1 MRKEL
6 DKNEANNKNNSLK
19 IGTLAYG
26 LFAGAMTMASIVI
39 PTATILS
46 QNADKMYV
54 TIDYSVAN
62 MPNETITLPKQ
73 TKVSELEC
81 KPIEGYVFKGWFK
94 DEKCKNKYI
103 DDEVIQENQ
112 DIFALYEK
120 VDCAVIFPTS
130 DAFQISRDKDV
141 VDYGQNLSFTLD
153 LNEGYK
159 NSNVVVSVEDKQIL
173 PDENNVYTIEN
184 VTKNSVVNVSGV
196 ELDTYDV
203 NIYIDGVRTK
213 LSSDYGTTIK
223 DLLAT
228 NNIVAN
234 EYNSCGWFYDNNLL
248 YPVDEDTIIN
258 TNINLYTKMATQG
271 VTYGLL
277 DSFGEYQM
285 IMQQFGIQFGIED
298 LDQSAIGILDLS
310 MAPKSVVLP
319 KVYSFQEKDYLVV
332 GVGCAQETGCQNIE
346 SIVLPSSCV
355 GIGDYAFAYD
365 SILRNIN
372 LHSNIVS
379 IGESSF
385 LSCVN
390 LDVDFSQMNNLSII
404 GDTAFAGSGV
414 TQFIAPRHNL
424 LVLGTC
430 AFSNCQLLKRVE
442 VYKNVTLGYGVFSSC
457 PMLEYIYLDTDIV
470 GSFSSGASIMTGR
483 LIIGDSCSEK
493 GAIVIIGKNVTKFS
507 FVSLYENS
515 YSHAEIP
522 EPRIKEMVFEK
533 DSSSLSTVYVEE
545 NSLPSSTITFDSQR
559 FLDVYIKNINSSGSS
574 TSSNKR
580 PSYIYIKDNL
590 IFDNITNYTEGES
603 DRQGY
608 YYFYINV

>member
-73 TKVSELEC
+73 TTVSELEC
-81 KPIEGYVFKGWFK
+81 KPIEGYVFKGWYK
-94 DEKCKNKYI
+94 DEECKSKYGE
-103 DDEVIQENQ
+103 DEIIQENQ

-130 DAFQISRDKDV
+130 DAFQISRDRDV

-159 NSNVVVSVEDKQIL
+159 NSNVVVSVEDKQIY

-184 VTKNSVVNVSGV
+184 VTKNSVVMVSGV
-196 ELDTYDV
+196 ELDTFDINV
-203 NIYIDGVRTK
+203 YIDGERIK
-213 LSSDYGTTIK
+213 LSGEYGTTIK
-223 DLLAT
+223 DFLNA
-228 NNIVAN
+228 NNLVAN

-258 TNINLYTKMATQG
+258 KNINLYTKMATSG
-271 VTYGLL
+271 VIYGLL
-277 DSFGEYQM
+277 DTSSINQSIFTQL
-285 IMQQFGIQFGIED
+285 GIENLD
-298 LDQSAIGILDLS
+298 LSSIGILDLS
-310 MAPKSVVLP
+310 MAPSSVVLP

-346 SIVLPSSCV
+346 SVVLPSTCMV
-355 GIGDYAFAYD
+355 IGDYAFAYNGM
-365 SILRNIN
+365 LQNIN
-372 LHSNIVS
+372 LHSEIIS

-385 LSCVN
+385 LSCVS
-390 LDVDFSQMNNLSII
+390 LDVDFSLMNNLTSI
-404 GDTAFAGSGV
+404 GDMAFAGSGV
-414 TQFIAPRHNL
+414 KEFVSPRHCIL
-424 LVLGTC
+424 SLGGSS
-430 AFSNCQLLKRVE
+430 FSNCQFLERVE
-442 VYKNVTLGYGVFSSC
+442 VSKNVTLGYGVFSSC
-457 PMLEYIYLDTDIV
+457 PFLEYIYLDTNIF
-470 GSFSSGASIMTGR
+470 GSYNSDFNYGIGD

-493 GAIVIIGKNVTKFS
+493 GATIIIGKSVTFFS
-507 FVSLYENS
+507 YVGLYETGYS
-515 YSHAEIP
+515 YTTMPA
-522 EPRIKEMVFEK
+522 PRINMLIFEK
-533 DSSSLSTVYVEE
+533 DSPSLSVVSLGEGT
-545 NSLPSSTITFDSQR
+545 LPSCTIIFDSQR
-559 FLDVYIKNINSSGSS
+559 FLNAYNRDTNLSQSLSVMSLGYEKPGIYVNESLDCSNIVNHTKG
-574 TSSNKR
+574 K
-580 PSYIYIKDNL
+580 
-590 IFDNITNYTEGES
+590 S
-603 DRQGY
+603 DKPGY
-608 YYFYINV
+608 YYFYKN